1 MIKKPNLHTGQK
13 RRFGS
18 AGVINVLIT
27 NAVLQALLVSNVV
40 SMPIATMISQG
51 INTTLGYIIYGKIVF
66 KAESLRHR
74 LPIIKYIILMA
85 AIWGVNTLGIA
96 IGEALSINKN
106 LTAVGMIPVLAV
118 LSFVGQKYWV
128 FKNEA

>member
-1 MIKKPNLHTGQK
+1 MIREPNLQRGQK